1 MHNITTF
8 NDMKMKGE
16 RIVMVTAYD
25 YPSARFAAAAGVDVI
40 LVGDSLGMVV
50 LGYQS
55 TPGRYHGRHGAS
67 LRGRAP
73 RRAGGVHRADMPW
86 MSYHTGSADTRH
98 NAARLV
104 VEGGANAVKLEGGT
118 PSRLD
123 AIRAIVDCEIPVVA
137 HLGLTPQSV
146 HRLGG
151 YKVQGRDEAGY
162 QSILRQARLVEEA
175 GACMLV
181 LESIPEALG
190 QAITGEVGIPTVG
203 IGAGRHTSGQVLV
216 YHDLLG
222 ISGMSPKFL
231 KQYAQLDAAVIDALG
246 RYAADVRAGAFPER
260 KHVYSP
266 GD

>member
-55 TPGRYHGRHGAS
+55 TLAVTMDDMAHHCAAVRRGAPE
-67 LRGRAP
+67 AFI
-73 RRAGGVHRADMPW
+73 VADMPW